1 MLQFGHTL
9 EVVTEIVP
17 DEKDWTWVLER
28 PCGECGF
35 DARSIE
41 LDVVAAM
48 ILDNA
53 EQWQLLL
60 GAGEA
65 SLEVR
70 ARPERWSTLE
80 YATHVRDV
88 YRLYEQR
95 LRLMLDSDVPLYPN
109 RDQHETAIAE
119 RYDEQDPVIVAGEL
133 VAAAMGPGSRSSR
146 SPDT

>member
-9 EVVTEIVP
+9 EVVTEIAP

-41 LDVVAAM
+41 LGVVAAM

-53 EQWQLLL
+53 E
-60 GAGEA
+60 
-65 SLEVR
+65 
-70 ARPERWSTLE
+70 
-80 YATHVRDV
+80 
-88 YRLYEQR
+88 
-95 LRLMLDSDVPLYPN
+95 LRLMLDSDDPLYPN
-109 RDQHETAIAE
+109 RVQDETAIAE

>member
-9 EVVTEIVP
+9 EVVTEIAP

-41 LDVVAAM
+41 LGVVAAM

-53 EQWQLLL
+53 E
-60 GAGEA
+60 
-65 SLEVR
+65 
-70 ARPERWSTLE
+70 
-80 YATHVRDV
+80 
-88 YRLYEQR
+88 
-95 LRLMLDSDVPLYPN
+95 LRLMLDSDDPLYPN
-109 RDQHETAIAE
+109 WDQDETAIAQ